1 MTITSV
7 GYAGTITDSNWRR
20 MATAAVGS
28 LYGVDDFASFRP
40 TAGTGDRAVSL
51 APGGAFGLG
60 VRDESDAPIVVT
72 GAAVSSGSRW
82 DLIVLRRNWGTKV
95 TSAVIVPGSATKALP
110 TRNTGFGALND
121 QPIALVRFAAGQTRV
136 QEIID
141 LRCIPADAGVIAF
154 DTLAR
159 SYLDRVGTQ
168 VRIGNFLWTRTV
180 DAQGSPTWL
189 YLDVTPDTGW
199 QEVTRNN
206 GWSWGSTSHVR
217 RIGPMVS
224 LRITASRSVGW
235 AAEGNLATIAAPF
248 RPDRDW
254 HVVSTHAAG
263 KTEFEIATDG
273 RVNATQASGGATSVT
288 LRTTYPAALPTF

>member
-95 TSAVIVPGSATKALP
+95 TSAVIVPGSATRALP

-141 LRCIPADAGVIAF
+141 LRCIPADAGVVAF
-154 DTLAR
+154 DTLSR

-180 DAQGSPTWL
+180 DALGSPTWV
-189 YLDVTPDTGW
+189 YVDVTPDTGW
-199 QEVTRNN
+199 TSMALND
-206 GWSWGSTSHVR
+206 GWTGGFSQIR
-217 RIGPMVS
+217 RAGGMVS
-224 LRITASRSVGW
+224 LRLFRSRAQGWTPPVGT
-235 AAEGNLATIAAPF
+235 LF
-248 RPDRDW
+248 RPDQNWYVDSS
-254 HVVSTHAAG
+254 H
-263 KTEFEIATDG
+263 
-273 RVNATQASGGATSVT
+273 ASGRAQFVISPTGSITAVNGSAGASAAT
-288 LRTTYPAALPTF
+288 LHTTYPAALPTF